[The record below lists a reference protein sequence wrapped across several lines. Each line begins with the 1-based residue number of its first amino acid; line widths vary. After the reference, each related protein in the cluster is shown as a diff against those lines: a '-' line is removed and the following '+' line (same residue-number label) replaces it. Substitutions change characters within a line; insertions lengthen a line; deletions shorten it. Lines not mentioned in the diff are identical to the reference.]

1 MSSKSLFNTTLIKK
15 DLKILSPILYINIIY
30 LIFSYPFR
38 YTQAIIQLKNT
49 AFNFYSFENLKSSEI
64 FIVGSFFSALI
75 AFLCAIILFAN
86 EKNKKTIEILS
97 VAPFSRKQIYI
108 NKIIT
113 GLLVSIVPMIII
125 YMITYFIISTEP
137 LLSSVLELQYFR
149 FCMYVCVLISLVVF
163 SYFIM
168 VSMLFGSV
176 ISTFIC
182 GSIFAFLPLG
192 FFLLLDELVNIPEKL
207 IDFSAKFTPMMAQA
221 FSIIYRNTNIW
232 SLLIYSII
240 FLLAGY
246 FLFEMYKMEK
256 NSEFLTF
263 KWTEPVFKIGVF
275 LCSAV
280 LGANIMKV
288 MLYDISRFETM
299 NEILGFI
306 VGGVLGYFIQ
316 KAIISRNK
324 VA

>member
-108 NKIIT
+108 NKIIA

-137 LLSSVLELQYFR
+137 LLSSVLELQYFK
-149 FCMYVCVLISLVVF
+149 FCIFICVLISLVIF

-182 GSIFAFLPLG
+182 GSIFSFLPFG
-192 FFLLLDELVNIPEKL
+192 FLVLLDGLINVPDNLV
-207 IDFSAKFTPMMAQA
+207 DFSAKFTPVMAQV
-221 FSIIYRNTNIW
+221 FSIIYSDTNIW

-240 FLLAGY
+240 FLLSGY

-275 LCSAV
+275 ICSAL
-280 LGANIMKV
+280 LGANIMQV

-299 NEILGFI
+299 NKILGLI
-306 VGGVLGYFIQ
+306 IGGALGYFIP
-316 KAIISRNK
+316 KAIISRSK